1 MLQLTSPHDN
11 PDLKDLIL
19 YTPNSKEDYELHKMT
34 RRLFAPEELS
44 PGKVYAA
51 HHVHTALR
59 MIKKRLG

>member
-1 MLQLTSPHDN
+1 
-11 PDLKDLIL
+11 
-19 YTPNSKEDYELHKMT
+19 MT